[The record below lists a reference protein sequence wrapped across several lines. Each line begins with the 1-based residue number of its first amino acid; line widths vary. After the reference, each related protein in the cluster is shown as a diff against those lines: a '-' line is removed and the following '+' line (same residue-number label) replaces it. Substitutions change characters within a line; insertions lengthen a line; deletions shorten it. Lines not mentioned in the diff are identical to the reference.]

1 MVAPRASRKVLS
13 QLKTSILSP
22 ALTSHFQCWFS
33 VPPMGIDGFSANN
46 DGQFLSLSCSEAALP
61 ATSLATHQMNNDFTG
76 ITERHAYRRQ
86 YNDTSSFTFYVDHD
100 YKIINIFENWIG
112 KIVNEQNSKSLDYF
126 YRVKYPKQYQTS
138 IYIKKFER
146 DYNRVLEYEF
156 LKAYPISIDS
166 IPVTYDTSQLLK
178 CTVNF
183 NFSRY
188 LYRISSQVDAQALA
202 EDTGKS
208 FGDATIL
215 SSGGYI
221 ETVIE

>member
-13 QLKTSILSP
+13 QLKTSILNP

-33 VPPMGIDGFSANN
+33 VPPMGIDGFNANN

-61 ATSLATHQMNNDFTG
+61 ATSLATHQMNNDFSG

-100 YKIINIFENWIG
+100 YQIINIFENWIG

-126 YRVKYPKQYQTS
+126 YRVKYPKQYQST
-138 IYIKKFER
+138 IYIKKFEK
-146 DYNRVLEYEF
+146 DYNRALEYEF

-188 LYRISSQVDAQALA
+188 LHRISSQVDAQALA
-202 EDTGKS
+202 EDTGRS
-208 FGDATIL
+208 FEDATIL

>member
-13 QLKTSILSP
+13 QLKTSILNP

-33 VPPMGIDGFSANN
+33 VPPMGIDGFNANN
-46 DGQFLSLSCSEAALP
+46 DAEFLSLSCAEAALP
-61 ATSLATHQMNNDFTG
+61 STSLATHQMTNDFTG

-112 KIVNEQNSKSLDYF
+112 KIVNEQNSKELDYF
-126 YRVKYPKQYQTS
+126 YRVKYPKQYQST
-138 IYIKKFER
+138 IYIKKFEK
-146 DYNRVLEYEF
+146 DYDRVLEYEF

-166 IPVTYDTSQLLK
+166 MPVTYDASSLLK

-188 LYRISSQVDAQALA
+188 MHRISSQVDAQAFA
-202 EDTGKS
+202 EDTGRS
-208 FGDATIL
+208 FEDATII
-215 SSGGYI
+215 SSGGFV